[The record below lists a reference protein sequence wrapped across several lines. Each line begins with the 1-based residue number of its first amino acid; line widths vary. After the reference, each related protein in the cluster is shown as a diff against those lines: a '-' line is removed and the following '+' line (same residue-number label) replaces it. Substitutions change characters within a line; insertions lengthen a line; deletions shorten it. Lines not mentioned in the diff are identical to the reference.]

1 LKKSKKR
8 TTLELLVLLPGLVD
22 VVMKALNPDNAKLPE
37 NLKLRVNKVDESYVK
52 IIIEA
57 EDIGTII
64 NTMNDIFTCL
74 QPLLKLLS
82 EGTPLSAR

>member
-1 LKKSKKR
+1 MLF
-8 TTLELLVLLPGLVD
+8 PGLVD

-37 NLKLRVNKVDESYVK
+37 NLKLRVDKVDESRVK

-57 EDIGTII
+57 EDVGTII
-64 NTMNDIFTCL
+64 NTMNDIFICL

-82 EGTPLSAR
+82 KGDPS

>member
-8 TTLELLVLLPGLVD
+8 TALELLVLFPGLVD

-37 NLKLRVNKVDESYVK
+37 NLKLRVDKVDESRVK

-57 EDIGTII
+57 EDVGTII
-64 NTMNDIFTCL
+64 NTMNDIFICL

-82 EGTPLSAR
+82 KGDPS